1 MSQFVYIAGPFFS
14 EADRL
19 FLESLVAKL
28 AASSGLDP
36 LRHFFLPHR
45 DRGELSANPTL
56 QEVFALDIRHLEAAQ
71 VVVTY
76 LDGIDADSGTCVELG
91 YAHAR
96 GKKVFGIS
104 TDLRVGQSGLELRHL
119 NLMVWGACAGGR
131 TLFHNID
138 DLAAAFTLHIRQS
151 RPAD

>member
-28 AASSGLDP
+28 AKASSLDP
-36 LRHFFLPHR
+36 ARHFFLPHR
-45 DRGELSANPTL
+45 DRGELSANPTPG
-56 QEVFALDIRHLEAAQ
+56 EVFALDIRHLEAAK
-71 VVVTY
+71 VVVAY

-104 TDLRVGQSGLELRHL
+104 TDMRLGQSGLELRHL
-119 NLMVWGACAGGR
+119 NLMVWGACEEGR
-131 TLFHNID
+131 TMFRGLN
-138 DLAAAFTLHIRQS
+138 DLAAAFTLHIQQAK
-151 RPAD
+151 PAD